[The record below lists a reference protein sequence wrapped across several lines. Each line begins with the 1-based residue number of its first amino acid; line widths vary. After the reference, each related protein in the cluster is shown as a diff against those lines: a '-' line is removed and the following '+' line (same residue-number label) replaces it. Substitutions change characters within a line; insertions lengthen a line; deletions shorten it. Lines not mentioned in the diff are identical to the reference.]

1 MLRDGEREREVCKK
15 KKTRGDNSPGGA
27 ASARQGRGGE
37 GRRAEGW
44 GEEIYGE
51 TGETRAPFDATQ
63 LLTITDID
71 TSCRDGVRYATT
83 ATTAPYNKQYLVL
96 WTETTVRQDS
106 GDWDTNLHSLLCC
119 LWECTDILS
128 AAENAKE
135 QTNKQTKNASAALRE
150 KLR

>member
-15 KKTRGDNSPGGA
+15 KTNRGDNSPGGA
-27 ASARQGRGGE
+27 ASARQGGGGE

-44 GEEIYGE
+44 GGEEIYGE

-96 WTETTVRQDS
+96 D
-106 GDWDTNLHSLLCC
+106 
-119 LWECTDILS
+119 
-128 AAENAKE
+128 
-135 QTNKQTKNASAALRE
+135 
-150 KLR
+150 

>member
-15 KKTRGDNSPGGA
+15 KTNRGDNSPGGA

-106 GDWDTNLHSLLCC
+106 GDWDTTKPPQLALLFVGMYRHFFGSR
-119 LWECTDILS
+119 EC
-128 AAENAKE
+128 
-135 QTNKQTKNASAALRE
+135 
-150 KLR
+150 